1 MGIQLPLSSRNR
13 AFVAAIIKKAM
24 KEVNTAP
31 TTKINMPT
39 KIKNWVR
46 VLVKPTVK
54 VPVAEA
60 KLKPKRLP
68 YSKRNSVEATLKI
81 KVAMIKPV

>member
-1 MGIQLPLSSRNR
+1 
-13 AFVAAIIKKAM
+13 M

-31 TTKINMPT
+31 TAKINAPT
-39 KIKNWVR
+39 KIKNCVR
-46 VLVKPTVK
+46 AMVKPAVN

-68 YSKRNSVEATLKI
+68 YNKRNRVEATLNV
-81 KVAMIKPV
+81 KVAMVKVV